1 MLVNQDIEQLNE
13 YLYCIKECDSVNR
26 YVVVGSDQAMLIDTG
41 YGFADFRQLI
51 KKITDKPLI
60 TVLTHGHPDH
70 GLGAYLFDEVWVH
83 EKDYLRLLKD
93 DNQETKALA
102 VNHRLKKMPE
112 LINQM
117 NPEVYNQK
125 LIKQTTFR
133 YFKEGDSFDLGGIVL
148 KIIEI
153 PGHSYGSVALYE
165 ETKGWLFTGD
175 TLAHYNIWNQMDF
188 VDSPRLSVL
197 MATYKKLAQ
206 MRKIEE
212 IYPAHG
218 EKPIDRGII
227 DESIDGLKDLLTHH
241 DEDEKIDTFM
251 GTAYRHVYKHFIL
264 LYSKAHLEDALEN
277 GLE

>member
-1 MLVNQDIEQLNE
+1 M
-13 YLYCIKECDSVNR
+13 
-26 YVVVGSDQAMLIDTG
+26 
-41 YGFADFRQLI
+41 
-51 KKITDKPLI
+51 
-60 TVLTHGHPDH
+60 
-70 GLGAYLFDEVWVH
+70 VWVLICLM
-83 EKDYLRLLKD
+83 KYGYMKRLSAFIKD

-206 MRKIEE
+206 MQKIEE

-218 EKPIDRGII
+218 KKPIDRGII
-227 DESIDGLKDLLTHH
+227 DESIDGLKDLLTHY